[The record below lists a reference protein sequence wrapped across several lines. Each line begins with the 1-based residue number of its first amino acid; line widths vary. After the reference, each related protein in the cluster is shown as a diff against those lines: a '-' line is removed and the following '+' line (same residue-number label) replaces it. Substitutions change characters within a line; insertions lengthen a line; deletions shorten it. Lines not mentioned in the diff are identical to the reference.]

1 MLVGTIGA
9 ASLFLAGNAGVS
21 ADTTHKVANH
31 DTVWGLSQK
40 YGVSIQSIE
49 QLNHISSNSHLI
61 YPGQNVQIPDKDAK
75 ATPVK
80 ATTPKQT
87 ANTSTYSVKA
97 GDSLWTIAQAHKTSV
112 AKLMSLNNLNSSVL
126 QPGQTLKV
134 VGTVAAQPAK
144 TQAQPQQQPQAT
156 QPEEK
161 AEQQQPTQ
169 PAKTE
174 AVQTKAQPKVS
185 ANHVTHEVKSGE
197 SLYTLANDYGVT
209 VDSLREANA
218 LSSSAL
224 QVGQSLTINDPTK
237 DPSAV
242 QSAPTAAPVKTS
254 VQQTAKAQSS
264 TPAPQKTEQQSNST
278 ANNNVVSKPQQTVSN
293 SSNTV
298 QSTPVASSNQQH
310 GQAANSAGNT
320 YAWGQCTWFAKNR
333 ASWAGNYWGNG
344 GNWDSSARS
353 QGFAVNNTPA
363 AGSLVVFHPG
373 QSVGGQWTAD
383 GYAGHVAYVESVSG
397 NTITISQGGMGFSSP
412 SGPNYQTISNAS
424 QYTYIH
430 PYE

>member
-1 MLVGTIGA
+1 MNHSTKSLLVGTIGA

-144 TQAQPQQQPQAT
+144 TQAQPQQQAQAQTQEVTPQI
-156 QPEEK
+156 
-161 AEQQQPTQ
+161 
-169 PAKTE
+169 
-174 AVQTKAQPKVS
+174 S
-185 ANHVTHEVKSGE
+185 ANHTTYKVQSGD
-197 SLYTLANDYGVT
+197 SLYTVAQRFGVST
-209 VDSLREANA
+209 DSIRKANA
-218 LSSSAL
+218 LTTPTLTA
-224 QVGQSLTINDPTK
+224 GQTLTINDPTK
-237 DPSAV
+237 NPVTVQATAPAADQNNNSQSSANNAQTQQTTQATQNKVQQSYSQPQQQASQPQQV
-242 QSAPTAAPVKTS
+242 QSRAAGPTAQTTTS
-254 VQQTAKAQSS
+254 SASAGSVISYAKQFIGTPYSWGGSNPGTGFDCSGFVQYVFAHFGKQLPRVTSSQETAGTKISVSQAQPGDLYFWGSQGNS
-264 TPAPQKTEQQSNST
+264 YHVAIALGGGQFIHAPQPGESVKIGST
-278 ANNNVVSKPQQTVSN
+278 QYFQPQ
-293 SSNTV
+293 
-298 QSTPVASSNQQH
+298 
-310 GQAANSAGNT
+310 
-320 YAWGQCTWFAKNR
+320 
-333 ASWAGNYWGNG
+333 
-344 GNWDSSARS
+344 
-353 QGFAVNNTPA
+353 FAV
-363 AGSLVVFHPG
+363 
-373 QSVGGQWTAD
+373 
-383 GYAGHVAYVESVSG
+383 HV
-397 NTITISQGGMGFSSP
+397 N
-412 SGPNYQTISNAS
+412 
-424 QYTYIH
+424 
-430 PYE
+430 

>member
-144 TQAQPQQQPQAT
+144 TQAQPQQQAQAQTQEVTPQI
-156 QPEEK
+156 
-161 AEQQQPTQ
+161 
-169 PAKTE
+169 
-174 AVQTKAQPKVS
+174 S
-185 ANHVTHEVKSGE
+185 ANHTTYKVQSGD
-197 SLYTLANDYGVT
+197 SLYTVAQKFGVST
-209 VDSLREANA
+209 DSIRKANA
-218 LSSSAL
+218 LTSSTL

-242 QSAPTAAPVKTS
+242 QSTPTATPVKTS
-254 VQQTAKAQSS
+254 VQATAKTQPS
-264 TPAPQKTEQQSNST
+264 TPAPQKAE
-278 ANNNVVSKPQQTVSN
+278 PQSN
-293 SSNTV
+293 SSNAV
-298 QSTPVASSNQQH
+298 TPVVPSNQQH

-320 YAWGQCTWFAKNR
+320 YSWGQCTWFAKNR

-353 QGFAVNNTPA
+353 QGFAVDNTPA

-383 GYAGHVAYVESVSG
+383 GSAGHVAYVESVRG
-397 NTITISQGGMGFSSP
+397 NTITISQGGMGFPDP
-412 SGPNYQTISNAS
+412 SGPNYQTISNAN

-430 PYE
+430 P